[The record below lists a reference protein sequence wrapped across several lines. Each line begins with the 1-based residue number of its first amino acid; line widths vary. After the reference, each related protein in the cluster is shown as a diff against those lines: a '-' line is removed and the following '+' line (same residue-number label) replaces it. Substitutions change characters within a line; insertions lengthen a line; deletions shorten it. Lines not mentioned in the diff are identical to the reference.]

1 MPRVKRGLAASKRR
15 KKVLKAAKGYRWR
28 RKNTFRAAKE
38 AIFKAGT
45 YAFRD
50 RRAKKRTFRNLW
62 ILKLNNALKAFE
74 LKYSTFIKM
83 LSDRQIKLDRKVLS
97 QLAEVE
103 PEIFARLVKS
113 IKK

>member
-1 MPRVKRGLAASKRR
+1 MSRVKRGMIASKRR
-15 KKVLKAAKGYRWR
+15 KKVIKAAKGYKWR

-38 AIFKAGT
+38 AVSKASM

-62 ILKLNNALKAFE
+62 ILKINNALKAFD
-74 LKYSTFIKM
+74 LKYSIFIKM
-83 LSDRQIKLDRKVLS
+83 LSDQKIKLDRKILS
-97 QLAEVE
+97 QLAETE
-103 PEIFARLVKS
+103 PNIFARLVTT